1 MTGPDPDPVV
11 DWDEFEQATDL
22 LVADR
27 RPVDRWASAA
37 TPARVCK
44 GSLSR

>member
-27 RPVDRWASAA
+27 RP
-37 TPARVCK
+37 K
-44 GSLSR
+44 GDQPRDPVSSR